1 MPAKQSEPA
10 VLGLADGSV
19 FRGRHFGHPSP
30 AVGEVVFNTSY
41 TGYQEVITDASY
53 CDQIV
58 TFTFPHIGNVGA
70 NPLDVESQTSHASAV
85 VIRDQS
91 IIPSSWR
98 SAGTL
103 DGFLKE
109 IGIPGISGI
118 DTRKLTRLL
127 RDRGAANGCVLP
139 GEDAA
144 AAVERAREF
153 SGLEGSKLAPKV
165 SAASRSECAE
175 GTWDPESNRN
185 PPVAPAADAPAVAV
199 LDCGVKANI
208 LRMLAQRGLRPILMP
223 YSSAI
228 EDLLGAGVQGVLV
241 SNGPG
246 DPGPCEEAIRTMK
259 GLLERQVPVFGIC
272 LGAQILALAAG
283 CSTEKMKF
291 GHHGCNHPVLDEN
304 TRQVAITSQNHGFA
318 ISREGMPDN
327 VAVTHVSLFDGSIQ
341 GIRMTDAPAFAFQ
354 GHPEAS
360 PGPHDVAGL
369 FDRFAE
375 LVRARA

>member
-1 MPAKQSEPA
+1 MLAKQSEPA

-19 FRGRHFGHPSP
+19 FCGRHFGHPSP

-53 CDQIV
+53 CGQIV

-70 NPLDVESQTSHASAV
+70 NPLDVESDASHASAI
-85 VIRDQS
+85 VIRDRS
-91 IIPSSWR
+91 IIPSNWR

-103 DGFLKE
+103 EGFLKE
-109 IGIPGISGI
+109 MSIPGISGI

-127 RDRGAANGCVLP
+127 RDRGATNGCVLP
-139 GEDAA
+139 GDDGA
-144 AAVERAREF
+144 AAVEQARKF
-153 SGLEGSKLAPKV
+153 AGLEGSKLAPEV
-165 SAASRSECAE
+165 STDMRTEHTE
-175 GTWDPESNRN
+175 GTWDHESNCN
-185 PPVAPAADAPAVAV
+185 PGIPLASGAPCVAV

-223 YSSAI
+223 YSSAL
-228 EDLLGAGVQGVLV
+228 EDLLGAGVKGVLV

-246 DPGPCEEAIRTMK
+246 DPSPCEEAIETMK
-259 GLLERQVPVFGIC
+259 GLLVKKIPVFGIC
-272 LGAQILALAAG
+272 LGAQILSLAAG

-291 GHHGCNHPVLDEN
+291 GHHGCNHPVLDEE

-318 ISREGMPDN
+318 ISRGGMPAN

-341 GIRMTDAPAFAFQ
+341 GIEMKDAPAFAFQ

-360 PGPHDVAGL
+360 PGPHDMAGL
-369 FDRFAE
+369 FDKFAD
-375 LVRARA
+375 LVLAHA